1 MKTIGIE
8 NLTDFIVGQAEDE
21 RAMTGCTAIIAP
33 HGATCGVDV
42 RGGSPV
48 TRDTDALDPR
58 CNRKE
63 VHAVMLAGG
72 SSYGL
77 DAATGLMEYLE
88 EKGIG
93 RSVGVTV
100 VPNVCSAILFDLKC
114 GDYKVRPTAIMGRN
128 AGENAFAQMKFQSGN
143 HGAGTGATIG
153 TYLGAS
159 NAMKGGIGAAAF
171 QYDSLMVGAIFA
183 VNCVGDIIEHGK
195 IIAGAREQSKNTFAN
210 SENVILNDYQNTADF
225 FSGGNTVIGCII
237 TNAKLTKAEASKTS
251 SQGQN
256 AIARTIYP
264 SHTTYDGDTV
274 FTMASGKVKA
284 TMDAIGIMAAKATQ
298 SAIYDA
304 IKSATTFGDYLSY
317 SDRNLIEK
325 NIE

>member
-1 MKTIGIE
+1 MKKIGIE
-8 NLTDFIVGQAEDE
+8 NFTDFIVGQAEDAH
-21 RAMTGCTAIIAP
+21 AMTGCTAIIAP
-33 HGATCGVDV
+33 NGATCGVDV

-48 TRDTDALDPR
+48 TRDTEALDPR

-72 SSYGL
+72 SSFGL

-114 GDYKVRPTAIMGRN
+114 GDYKVRPTADMGRI
-128 AGENAFAQMKFQSGN
+128 AGKNAFQKMNFQSGN

-153 TYLGAS
+153 TYLGIK

-171 QYDSLMVGAIFA
+171 QYEELMVGAIFA
-183 VNCVGDIIEHGK
+183 VNSVGDIIENGK
-195 IIAGAREQSKNTFAN
+195 IIAGARVQNGTDFAN
-210 SENVILNDYQNTADF
+210 SEHVILSDYQCSTDF
-225 FSGGNTVIGCII
+225 FSAQNTVIGCII
-237 TNAKLTKAEASKTS
+237 TNALLTKAEASKIS

-284 TMDAIGIMAAKATQ
+284 TLDAIGIMAGKAVQ
-298 SAIYDA
+298 EAIYDA
-304 IKSATTFGDYLSY
+304 VKSAATYGDYLSY
-317 SDRNLIEK
+317 SDRNFIHK
-325 NIE
+325 NI